1 MVSARF
7 SKTLPSF
14 RHPAHRL
21 PALLVCGISALV
33 PQLANATSIDPRSIA
48 AKSLEELLQ
57 TPVSIATRTEETF
70 TTAPSSV
77 TVFTRS
83 EIGNMG
89 IRTVEELLNYV
100 PGFQSVRTAS
110 RSYYSV
116 ASRGRNSPQLSND
129 ILFMINGRRLND
141 DFSGA
146 ALIFDRYLSTGN
158 VQRVEVIRGPGSALY
173 GSNAFLGVVNIITAM
188 DLDELSISAGEP
200 GYRAGHVNLSTSSEG
215 LETAFFLGG
224 FTDDGEKFSDRS
236 SPVGASTRDPRQS
249 LQAYGSVA
257 TGRLRLDARY
267 SKTDIEDFWLFTTVP
282 ASEINDYES
291 TDYSVDLAYTLAETE
306 RAKLNVSGGYRKID
320 SKSRVLILP
329 REVMLPFNLAR
340 LTEGTDPFIGGPS
353 VELSATEFRL
363 DGSLRA
369 DTAHDL
375 SAGLEYRRT
384 DFEKLKNSNNY
395 ETLDVLDAL
404 ILGEPGPIRFYDDV
418 IETADFGPTGS
429 HRTVWGGYLQDVYS
443 ISERTRATL
452 GLRYDHYSDVGGN
465 LSPRL
470 AVVHSAPHGATYKL
484 MYGEAFRAPTISEL
498 ATVNTPTVVSNPDL
512 DPERVKTLELA
523 WLQRYGNVQTTLT
536 GYYSRIEDQIRSVP
550 VAGDDPRRT
559 FINGDSEDL
568 SGVELEIHADLT
580 DRLFVRATAA
590 HMLELPEDPRNASR
604 NLASVI
610 VNYRRGDWNLNLNG
624 YHQSSVETQ
633 TEPVQKLEGHW
644 LFNLNVRR
652 DIDRLTLFGTVDNI
666 LNEDYATFTRTPI
679 PGGTPNR
686 GRTFRAGIEYRF

>member
-7 SKTLPSF
+7 SKTLSGSEQ
-14 RHPAHRL
+14 PATRL
-21 PALLVCGISALV
+21 AALV
-33 PQLANATSIDPRSIA
+33 ISGMLLLAPQHPVAAEVDPRSIA

-57 TPVSIATRTEETF
+57 TPVSAATRTEETF
-70 TTAPSSV
+70 TSAPSSV
-77 TVFTRS
+77 TVFMRS
-83 EIGNMG
+83 EIENMG

-146 ALIFDRYLSTGN
+146 GLIFDRYLSTGN
-158 VQRVEVIRGPGSALY
+158 VQRVEVVRGPGSALY
-173 GSNAFLGVVNIITAM
+173 GSNAVLGVVNIITAL
-188 DLDELSISAGEP
+188 DLADMSVSAGEP
-200 GYRAGHVNLSTSSEG
+200 GYRAGHVNLSTATE
-215 LETAFFLGG
+215 EVEAAFFLGG
-224 FTDDGEKFSDRS
+224 FTDDGESFLDRS

-257 TGRLRLDARY
+257 TDRLRLDARY
-267 SKTDIEDFWLFTTVP
+267 SKIDIENFWLFTTVP
-282 ASEINDYES
+282 ANEINDYEA
-291 TDYSVDLAYTLAETE
+291 TDYSVDLAYTITETE
-306 RAKLNVSGGYRKID
+306 RAKLGVSGGYRNID
-320 SKSRVLILP
+320 SESRVFILP
-329 REVMLPFNLAR
+329 SEVMLPFNQAG

-353 VELSATEFRL
+353 VALSTWEFHL

-369 DTAHDL
+369 GTAHNL
-375 SAGLEYRRT
+375 SGGLEYRRT
-384 DFEKLKNSNNY
+384 DFDKLKNANNY
-395 ETLDVLDAL
+395 ETLDILDAL
-404 ILGEPGPIRFYDDV
+404 LLGEPGPIRFYGDV

-429 HRTVWGGYLQDVYS
+429 DRTVWGGYVQDVYS

-470 AVVHSAPHGATYKL
+470 ALVHSAPHGATYKL

-512 DPERVKTLELA
+512 DPERVRTLELA

-536 GYYSRIEDQIRSVP
+536 GYYSRIEDQIQSVP
-550 VAGDDPRRT
+550 VGGGDPRRT
-559 FINGDSEDL
+559 FINGDGEDL
-568 SGVELEIHADLT
+568 SGVELEVNADLT
-580 DRLFVRATAA
+580 DRLYVRATAA
-590 HMLELPEDPRNASR
+590 HMFQLPEDPRNASR

-624 YHQSSVETQ
+624 YHHSSVETQ
-633 TEPVQKLEGHW
+633 TKPVQTLDGHW

-652 DIDRLTLFGTVDNI
+652 DIGRLTLVGSVDN
-666 LNEDYATFTRTPI
+666 LLDEEYATFTRTEI